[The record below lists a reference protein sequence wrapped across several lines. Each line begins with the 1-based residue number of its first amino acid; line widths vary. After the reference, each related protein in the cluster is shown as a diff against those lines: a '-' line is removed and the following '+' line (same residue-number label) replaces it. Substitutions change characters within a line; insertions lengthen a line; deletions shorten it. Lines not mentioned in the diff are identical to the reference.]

1 MSSYKDAPSIMQD
14 DKACYFTGSTV
25 ALERHHIFG
34 AANRKQSAKYGLWV
48 WLRHDL
54 HNEPPEGVHFNRARR
69 ECLQMAGQRAFM
81 EHYPD
86 LDFVQIFGKN
96 YL

>member
-1 MSSYKDAPSIMQD
+1 MAKYTPSIMQT
-14 DKACYFTGSTV
+14 DKVCFISGSTV

-34 AANRKQSAKYGLWV
+34 AANRKNSEKYGLWV

-54 HNEPPEGVHFNRARR
+54 HNEPPDGVHFNRENDLMLKRLAQ
-69 ECLQMAGQRAFM
+69 EAF
-81 EHYPD
+81 EKHYPE
-86 LDFVQIFGKN
+86 LNFREIFGRN

>member
-1 MSSYKDAPSIMQD
+1 MARYTPSIMQT
-14 DKACYFTGSTV
+14 DKVCFISGSTV

-34 AANRKQSAKYGLWV
+34 AANRKNSEKYGLWV

-54 HNEPPEGVHFNRARR
+54 HNEPPDGVHFNKAARR
-69 ECLQMAGQRAFM
+69 ELQAIAQRKFT
-81 EHYPD
+81 EYYPD
-86 LDFVQIFGKN
+86 LDFIKIFGRN